1 MRLRRGFDLQHLG
14 MLFGVSTITASR
26 VATTWL
32 NFLQKQLSF
41 LIKWPTRELLEN
53 RPVAAFKYFKNTI
66 AVIDCTEFQ
75 VQRASST
82 AAQRKTWSSYKHQN
96 TLKFLLACTPSGTIT
111 FVSKLYTGNIS
122 DKNIV
127 SKSGFLDL
135 IKPEHNVVADRGFLI
150 RDLLAIRGATLNIP
164 PFSHGK
170 QLSMHATTLTRRIA
184 RARIVVERAIGRLKE
199 FQMLQGNISMNTLST
214 IDAAVNVAACLSNIQ
229 PCLCSD

>member
-1 MRLRRGFDLQHLG
+1 M
-14 MLFGVSTITASR
+14 
-26 VATTWL
+26 
-32 NFLQKQLSF
+32 
-41 LIKWPTRELLEN
+41 
-53 RPVAAFKYFKNTI
+53 
-66 AVIDCTEFQ
+66 
-75 VQRASST
+75 
-82 AAQRKTWSSYKHQN
+82 
-96 TLKFLLACTPSGTIT
+96 LLACTLSGTIT

-127 SKSGFLDL
+127 SKSGFLHL
-135 IKPEHNVVADRGFLI
+135 IKPEDNVVADCGFLI

-199 FQMLQGNISMNTLST
+199 FQMLQGNIPMNTLST
-214 IDAAVNVAACLSNIQ
+214 IDAAINVAACLSNMQ

>member
-1 MRLRRGFDLQHLG
+1 M
-14 MLFGVSTITASR
+14 
-26 VATTWL
+26 
-32 NFLQKQLSF
+32 
-41 LIKWPTRELLEN
+41 
-53 RPVAAFKYFKNTI
+53 
-66 AVIDCTEFQ
+66 
-75 VQRASST
+75 QRASST
-82 AAQRKTWSSYKHQN
+82 AAQRKTWSSYKHRN
-96 TLKFLLACTPSGTIT
+96 TLKLLLACTPSGTIT

-135 IKPEHNVVADRGFLI
+135 IKPEDNVVADRGFLI

-199 FQMLQGNISMNTLST
+199 FQMLQGNIPMNTLST
-214 IDAAVNVAACLSNIQ
+214 IDAAVNVAACLSNMQ

>member
-1 MRLRRGFDLQHLG
+1 M
-14 MLFGVSTITASR
+14 
-26 VATTWL
+26 
-32 NFLQKQLSF
+32 
-41 LIKWPTRELLEN
+41 LEN

-75 VQRASST
+75 VQRTSST
-82 AAQRKTWSSYKHQN
+82 AAQRKTRSSYKQQN
-96 TLKFLLACTPSGTIT
+96 TLKLLLACTPSGTIT

-127 SKSGFLDL
+127 SKSGFRDL
-135 IKPEHNVVADRGFLI
+135 IKPEDNVVLDRGFLV
-150 RDLLAIRGATLNIP
+150 RDLLAIYGATLNIP

-184 RARIVVERAIGRLKE
+184 RARIVVERAIVRLKE
-199 FQMLQGNISMNTLST
+199 FQMLQGNIPMNTLST
-214 IDAAVNVAACLSNIQ
+214 IDAAVNVAACLSNMQ